1 MTRSILVWHR
11 DDLRTVD
18 NAALAAAATDGRPA
32 PLFVFDP
39 RYYGGRSLAC
49 DARLRFLHECLAD
62 LDRQYRD
69 RGSALALRHGDPRQ
83 VLRSLLEAGT
93 VDEIY
98 CNRSTTARYG
108 REVAETVRSWD
119 AVRTFSDDG
128 IRRTDRR
135 HRDGTVA
142 VDTREGWDDGDDTAV
157 PWQDH
162 CEAYLER
169 EPAERPAAL
178 PDNPVASTTS
188 VEAVEDRYDVTPA
201 KSGVPP
207 GGTVAGNERL
217 SAFCDRI
224 SEYPSVVSPPAAAA
238 ERSSRLSPRLAFGA
252 LSVRQVYRAVE
263 SAPDCRGTSMYRSR
277 LFWNRHYTQKLADW
291 PGWTD
296 RAVNPVMRGLWRD
309 DHDPELV
316 AAWKAGRT
324 GFPMVD
330 AAMRALVETGYLNF
344 RTRAMTA
351 SFFHYVLR
359 EWWRRGADFMYRHL
373 IDADPAINYTQW
385 QSQCNLTGVHPVRIY
400 DPAKQL
406 REYDPD
412 GEFVREYVPELA
424 PLPDEHLPKPEK
436 APLAVQEDA
445 GVRIG
450 EDYPRPVVDFERRA
464 AETRAQYADLAD
476 RAEEALSD
484 ARVRRRGSFSNRRR
498 EDETGDADGDGSDDE
513 GAAAG
518 QSSLGDF

>member
-1 MTRSILVWHR
+1 
-11 DDLRTVD
+11 
-18 NAALAAAATDGRPA
+18 
-32 PLFVFDP
+32 
-39 RYYGGRSLAC
+39 
-49 DARLRFLHECLAD
+49 
-62 LDRQYRD
+62 
-69 RGSALALRHGDPRQ
+69 
-83 VLRSLLEAGT
+83 VLRALLDSGV

-108 REVAETVRSWD
+108 REVGEAVRSWD
-119 AVRTFSDDG
+119 AVRAFSDDG

-142 VDTREGWDDGDDTAV
+142 VDTREGWDDEGESGGR
-157 PWQDH
+157 WQDH
-162 CEAYLER
+162 CEAYFDR
-169 EPAERPAAL
+169 EPAERPDAL
-178 PDNPVASTTS
+178 PDNPVESTTS
-188 VEAVEDRYDVTPA
+188 VTAVEDRYDVDPE
-201 KSGVPP
+201 KSDVPR
-207 GGTVAGNERL
+207 GGTMAGNERL

-224 SEYPSVVSPPAAAA
+224 SEYPNVVSPPAAAA
-238 ERSSRLSPRLAFGA
+238 ERSSRLSPYLAFGA
-252 LSVRQVYRAVE
+252 LSVRQVHRAVE

-296 RAVNPVMRGLWRD
+296 RAVNPVMRGLFRD
-309 DHDPELV
+309 EHDPELV
-316 AAWKAGRT
+316 AAWKEGRT

-330 AAMRALVETGYLNF
+330 AAMRALVETGYINF
-344 RTRAMTA
+344 RMRAMVA
-351 SFFHYVLR
+351 SVFHYVFR
-359 EWWRRGADFMYRHL
+359 EWWRRGADFMYCHL

-400 DPAKQL
+400 DPAKQV

-412 GEFVREYVPELA
+412 GEFVREYVPEVA
-424 PLPDEHLPKPEK
+424 PLPDAHLAQPEK
-436 APLAVQEDA
+436 APLAVQEEA

-464 AETRAQYADLAD
+464 AETRARYADLTD

-498 EDETGDADGDGSDDE
+498 EGGAGADESDSDEATGG
-513 GAAAG
+513 G
-518 QSSLGDF
+518 QSSLDEF